1 VGGLPK
7 APIEPGTV
15 RAGGENDSARELRR
29 GAKVTLAAY
38 VVRIAHPPLM
48 IAVTRTYGAA
58 HWGEV
63 AIGLGLSTVLLRL
76 GAFGLD
82 RSMLYW
88 VARHAASGVVPG
100 LGAAIRWVG
109 AFSVFLSVAFLIGLR
124 AAYGAD
130 PRAEVWSI
138 LVLGFVPLA
147 VSEMLLQACTGL
159 RRLEVQLIVR
169 DIIGA
174 FAFLLFGLLL
184 YWAGLQSTGLAWS
197 YVLSQW
203 LGLAVA
209 AFYFHRLFR
218 GVRKSA
224 PGQRGIPAE
233 LRRYALPLWPS
244 EVLNASFARVGEL
257 VVGAYAGAAAAGVY
271 DVVRQI
277 GNTVRSIRGSFD
289 GIVTS
294 VVASLRTDGD
304 DSAVDEQLSYATLLV
319 LTVQTPIAL
328 ALALFADWL
337 IPLFGKDFH
346 ISTAAVA
353 VLCAASVVGG
363 ATSMAA
369 MVINGLGR
377 SRVYLGYVGVSF
389 VVQLVLLITLTPPYG
404 VDGAVWAVSVGSVVQ
419 GALAVVLL
427 RRVTGRIGLNRQAA
441 KGILRMLAAVLAGIV
456 VAKMASEALEVWFA
470 SAEVAELT
478 GRSLGYLVFLAIHLP
493 LFMRVYRAKKRV
505 DETGAA

>member
-1 VGGLPK
+1 MGAPPNTPVGRR
-7 APIEPGTV
+7 TV
-15 RAGGENDSARELRR
+15 TAGRDNASAHELRR
-29 GAKVTLAAY
+29 GARVNLAAY
-38 VVRIAHPPLM
+38 VVRVAHPPLM
-48 IAVTRTYGAA
+48 ILVTRAYGAA
-58 HWGEV
+58 PWGEV
-63 AIGLGLSTVLLRL
+63 AIGLGLSTVLLRM

-109 AFSVFLSVAFLIGLR
+109 AFSVFLSAAFLVGLQT
-124 AAYGAD
+124 AYGDD
-130 PRAEVWSI
+130 PRADVWSI

-159 RRLEVQLIVR
+159 RHLEVQLIVR
-169 DIIGA
+169 DLIGA
-174 FAFLLFGLLL
+174 FAFLVFGLLL
-184 YWAGLQSTGLAWS
+184 HWAGYQSTGLAWA

-203 LGLAVA
+203 LGLAIA
-209 AFYFHRLFR
+209 AFYFRGLFR
-218 GVRKSA
+218 GVQKSV

-257 VVGAYAGAAAAGVY
+257 VVGAYAGPASAGVY

-294 VVASLRTDGD
+294 VVASLRTDRH
-304 DSAVDEQLSYATLLV
+304 DSAVDDQLSYATLLV
-319 LTVQTPIAL
+319 LTVQTPVAL

-337 IPLFGKDFH
+337 IPLFGEDFH

-353 VLCAASVVGG
+353 VLCGASVVGG

-377 SRVYLGYVGVSF
+377 SRVYLGYVGASF
-389 VVQLVLLITLTPPYG
+389 IVQLLLLITLTPPYG
-404 VDGAVWAVSVGSVVQ
+404 VDGAVWAVSLGSVVQ
-419 GALAVVLL
+419 GGLALVLQRL
-427 RRVTGRIGLNRQAA
+427 VTGRIGLNRGAA
-441 KGILRMLAAVLAGIV
+441 DGILRMLVAVLAGIA
-456 VAKMASEALEVWFA
+456 VATISSVAVERWFA
-470 SAEVAELT
+470 SAEVAQIL

-493 LFMRVYRAKKRV
+493 LFIQVYWTQRRAK
-505 DETGAA
+505 ETEAV

>member
-1 VGGLPK
+1 VTTGRD
-7 APIEPGTV
+7 T
-15 RAGGENDSARELRR
+15 DSARELRR
-29 GAKVTLAAY
+29 GAKVNLAAY

-63 AIGLGLSTVLLRL
+63 AIGLGLSTVLLRM

-109 AFSVFLSVAFLIGLR
+109 IFSVFLTAAFLAGLHI
-124 AAYGAD
+124 AYGDD

-169 DIIGA
+169 DLIGA
-174 FAFLLFGLLL
+174 FAFLVFGLALH
-184 YWAGLQSTGLAWS
+184 WAGYQSTGLAWA

-209 AFYFHRLFR
+209 AFYFQRLFR
-218 GVRKSA
+218 GVRKSV
-224 PGQRGIPAE
+224 PGQHGIPAE

-257 VVGAYAGAAAAGVY
+257 VVGAYAGTAAARVY
-271 DVVRQI
+271 DVARQI

-294 VVASLRTDGD
+294 VVASLRTDVH
-304 DSAVDEQLSYATLLV
+304 DSAVDDQLSYATLLV
-319 LTVQTPIAL
+319 LTVQTPVAL

-337 IPLFGKDFH
+337 IPLFGSDFY
-346 ISTAAVA
+346 ISSAAVA
-353 VLCAASVVGG
+353 VLCTASVVGG

-377 SRVYLGYVGVSF
+377 SRVYLGYVGASF
-389 VVQLVLLITLTPPYG
+389 VVQLVLLIALTPPYG
-404 VDGAVWAVSVGSVVQ
+404 VDGAVWAVSLGSVVQ
-419 GALAVVLL
+419 GVLALVLQ

-441 KGILRMLAAVLAGIV
+441 NGILRMLAAVLAGIV
-456 VAKMASEALEVWFA
+456 VAMMASEVLKGWFA
-470 SAEVAELT
+470 SAEIAEIA
-478 GRSLGYLVFLAIHLP
+478 GRVLGYLVFLAIHLP
-493 LFMRVYRAKKRV
+493 LFMQVYRAKRHV
-505 DETGAA
+505 NEMGAA